1 MLLLGWSLEEHPAA
15 MVESGRS
22 IGLVVG
28 GETAIVSI
36 FESVSGFVLRVKW
49 SHAEGF
55 SGAGF
60 EMGLRKAPGRIVK
73 NIKIL

>member
-1 MLLLGWSLEEHPAA
+1 MLEFGWSLEEHSAM
-15 MVESGRS
+15 MVESRGS
-22 IGLVVG
+22 VGLVVG
-28 GETAIVSI
+28 GETAIVST

-60 EMGLRKAPGRIVK
+60 EMGLRKASGSVVK
-73 NIKIL
+73 NIRI